1 MSSEEA
7 QVWGEALDPEM
18 RLQDSHAPRDL
29 QGTWARLLP
38 RQWKKLCVKTQAAWE
53 VEMKQMHLF
62 PQQLET
68 ILDKFQVSLLS
79 EVSSLTM
86 QD

>member
-1 MSSEEA
+1 MRR
-7 QVWGEALDPEM
+7 EALDPEM
-18 RLQDSHAPRDL
+18 RLQDSHAPRDHL
-29 QGTWARLLP
+29 QGTGPDCSLDNG
-38 RQWKKLCVKTQAAWE
+38 KKLCVKTQAAWE